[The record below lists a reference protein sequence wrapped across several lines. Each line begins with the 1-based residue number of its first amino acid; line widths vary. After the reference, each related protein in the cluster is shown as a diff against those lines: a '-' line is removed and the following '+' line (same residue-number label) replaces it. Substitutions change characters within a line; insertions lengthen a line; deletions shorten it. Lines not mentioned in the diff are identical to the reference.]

1 MSECARSTRFLA
13 SRFIGREWR
22 LLPSMD
28 VCTIV
33 CYAIATEPASF
44 EALNDLAALN
54 PVEIRLIG
62 TGHDETG
69 TTGRAAEK

>member
-1 MSECARSTRFLA
+1 
-13 SRFIGREWR
+13 
-22 LLPSMD
+22 MD